1 MMHPGLSAMVISLG
15 SSPLS
20 ASLIHLRTSSVLG
33 NPPSFSLENIN
44 LPLTFTSYE
53 DDLPTFPV
61 TLVDGT
67 LSRMS
72 LRCSKYRGSY
82 PHPPQYS
89 ISTETPIP
97 TLNN

>member
-1 MMHPGLSAMVISLG
+1 MSLVKDLYYHNLFILPGYRMMHPGLSAIDISVG

-33 NPPSFSLENIN
+33 NPPSFNLEKIT

-67 LSRMS
+67 
-72 LRCSKYRGSY
+72 
-82 PHPPQYS
+82 
-89 ISTETPIP
+89 
-97 TLNN
+97 